1 MTDLYN
7 VLVFEDLNLKGMV
20 KLWGCKVTDL
30 AFGEF
35 LQILQYVATGKGC
48 VIHLVDRFF
57 PSSKKCHGCGAIN
70 SELTLNDRRW
80 RCQGCG
86 RLNDRDENAAMNI
99 RSQGI
104 ETLRLVDVRPSLKAI
119 YV

>member
-1 MTDLYN
+1 M
-7 VLVFEDLNLKGMV
+7 VFEDLNLKGMV
-20 KLWGCKVTDL
+20 KLWGRKVTDL
-30 AFGEF
+30 AFSEF
-35 LQILQYVATGKGC
+35 LQILQYVAMQKGC
-48 VIHLVDRFF
+48 VVHLVDQFF

-70 SELTLNDRRW
+70 SELTLSDRRW

-86 RLNDRDENAAMNI
+86 SLNDRDENAAMNI

-104 ETLRLVDVRPSLKAI
+104 ETLRLVSVRPLLEAA